1 MSAPIAFLTSRPRV
15 EEKLLL
21 AELARR
27 GAEAVRV
34 DDGALRLDLGL
45 DAGEPPP
52 ESPPWALAWNRS
64 VSFGRALYATEALEA
79 RGVPQVNPARTV
91 RVCGDKALTSIALQE
106 AGVPSVRT
114 TLCFTPEAAM
124 EAAAEL
130 GYPCVLKPVVGSWG
144 RLVARLDTPA
154 AAEAVLED
162 RAVLGSWQHS
172 IFYVQEYVEKA
183 GRDAR
188 VFVIGG
194 QAVAGIWRTSEHWI
208 TNTARGAVASRCDVS
223 GELGAIAED
232 AARAVGGGILAIDL
246 VETKPGP
253 AVLEVNHS
261 GEFRNSIETT
271 GVDLPGVMVDHVL
284 SLLGAQGTRP
294 VDAEAG
300 AHAGGPPQG
309 APPAHAGA
317 PAHRGAAVHRGA
329 PVPAGTAAG
338 PEPEAQPGGPAHA
351 EALP

>member
-27 GAEAVRV
+27 GAAVERV
-34 DDGALRLDLGL
+34 DDGALRLPLGPSPGS
-45 DAGEPPP
+45 DAPAPA
-52 ESPPWALAWNRS
+52 PWSLAWNRS

-79 RGVPQVNPARTV
+79 RGVRQVNSARTV
-91 RVCGDKALTSIALQE
+91 RVCGDKALTSIALQA

-114 TLCFTPEAAM
+114 TLCFTPGAAL

-172 IFYVQEYVEKA
+172 IFYVQEYVDKA

-194 QAVAGIWRTSEHWI
+194 EAVAGIWRTSEHWI

-232 AARAVGGGILAIDL
+232 AARAVGGGILAVDI
-246 VETKPGP
+246 VETASGP

-261 GEFRNSIETT
+261 GEFRNSIDTT
-271 GVDLPGVMVDHVL
+271 GVDLPGLMVDHVL
-284 SLLGAQGTRP
+284 SI
-294 VDAEAG
+294 
-300 AHAGGPPQG
+300 
-309 APPAHAGA
+309 AGA
-317 PAHRGAAVHRGA
+317 PAVAA
-329 PVPAGTAAG
+329 PA
-338 PEPEAQPGGPAHA
+338 EHA